1 LPGLAGKSAASN
13 HIYHDQNINAKR
25 LLFFTKST
33 MKNSNLF
40 YIFYKCI
47 VVLLKKHVL
56 SEMANGIIM
65 FVLLYYVC
73 LYKKI
78 QQIHKEFYK
87 SFTPYELDLWQK
99 KQATINGMLPVK
111 WTMKNNK

>member
-1 LPGLAGKSAASN
+1 
-13 HIYHDQNINAKR
+13 
-25 LLFFTKST
+25 
-33 MKNSNLF
+33 
-40 YIFYKCI
+40 
-47 VVLLKKHVL
+47 
-56 SEMANGIIM
+56 MANGIIM

-99 KQATINGMLPVK
+99 KQATIKAACLL
-111 WTMKNNK
+111 